1 MNEEGV
7 FVDFRIAASYRIPM
21 PVLSVRRYSGRD
33 GAYTYPICP
42 RCNTTLPREYLS
54 FCDRCGQRLNWKRF
68 ANATILD

>member
-33 GAYTYPICP
+33 GAYTYPICVP
-42 RCNTTLPREYLS
+42 AATRPYRVNTYP
-54 FCDRCGQRLNWKRF
+54 F
-68 ANATILD
+68 ATAADNV